1 MKKFLRKYLLVVTL
15 LSSSL
20 VTSCYKE
27 SEQKAEEKKEEPK
40 PTEQPST
47 PTPSQPQKV
56 VVSYVDRS
64 ETKTV
69 EDLVLEEDHQFFY
82 KFFLYILIL
91 ISHLIHNFLQ
101 IQKNFLIFF
110 S

>member
-1 MKKFLRKYLLVVTL
+1 MKKFLRKSLFVVTL
-15 LSSSL
+15 FSSSL

-47 PTPSQPQKV
+47 PTPSQPQKI
-56 VVSYVDRS
+56 VVSYVDGS

-69 EDLVLEEDHQFFY
+69 EDPKELTPNTANLLKGSMLLKIKLH
-82 KFFLYILIL
+82 
-91 ISHLIHNFLQ
+91 
-101 IQKNFLIFF
+101 
-110 S
+110 

>member
-1 MKKFLRKYLLVVTL
+1 MKKFLRKSLLVVTL

-47 PTPSQPQKV
+47 PTPSQPQQV
-56 VVSYVDRS
+56 VVSYVDGS

-69 EDLVLEEDHQFFY
+69 EDPKEIVTEITSEDI
-82 KFFLYILIL
+82 KTYIENNRT
-91 ISHLIHNFLQ
+91 S
-101 IQKNFLIFF
+101 
-110 S
+110 